1 MKKYAL
7 WGLMISLLSA
17 CSNNVLNAEAPK
29 PAQGQQQEIESKPL
43 VPSTSKEW
51 DPSFDCDPIKAKKL
65 VGKTDLTEKQIL
77 STTNARVYR
86 SAYVGEPVTEEFRQ
100 DRVTIVIDPKTKKI
114 VASMCG

>member
-17 CSNNVLNAEAPK
+17 CSNNVLNAEASK
-29 PAQGQQQEIESKPL
+29 PAQGQQQEIESNPL

-86 SAYVGEPVTEEFRQ
+86 SAYVGEPVTEEFRP
-100 DRVTIVIDPKTKKI
+100 DRVTIVIDPKTKKN
-114 VASMCG
+114 SC

>member
-1 MKKYAL
+1 
-7 WGLMISLLSA
+7 MISLLSA

-29 PAQGQQQEIESKPL
+29 PAQGQQQELESKPL

-51 DPSFDCDPIKAKKL
+51 DPSFDCDPINAKKL

-86 SAYVGEPVTEEFRQ
+86 SAYVGEPVTEEFRP
-100 DRVTIVIDPKTKKI
+100 DRVTIVIDPKTKRI